1 MLQLLYTYA
10 PPLQALFGSVGLA
23 PGEWARVLLAGLGLF
38 CVAELEKWLCRRVRA
53 RQA

>member
-1 MLQLLYTYA
+1 
-10 PPLQALFGSVGLA
+10 
-23 PGEWARVLLAGLGLF
+23 AGLGLF

>member
-1 MLQLLYTYA
+1 
-10 PPLQALFGSVGLA
+10 
-23 PGEWARVLLAGLGLF
+23 LGLF

>member
-1 MLQLLYTYA
+1 
-10 PPLQALFGSVGLA
+10 
-23 PGEWARVLLAGLGLF
+23 LLAGLGLF